1 VTAAPGLTG
10 RLAEF
15 VRALRAHGIPA
26 GPGETADAAAA
37 LEVLGLD
44 DRELVREGLAAA
56 LVRRGGQRSVF
67 DATFDLYFPSGIGVP
82 ELARENAPQDR
93 DELRDALA
101 AALAQGDEPALDQ
114 LAGIAVEMLGQYG
127 IGSGPGGG
135 YSAHQTLDR
144 LQPQTL
150 IARVL
155 AAMRAPADDF
165 TDRLTRDEIRRR
177 VEDFR
182 GKVRTEARRR
192 AAELRGRSRIAQ
204 HAVAPAADRVD
215 FLLASRSQLAELRR
229 TIQPLSRKLATR
241 LAARRKRASRGQIDL
256 RRTLRRS
263 LSTGGVPLRPAYRH
277 RRPGRPEIVLLCDL
291 SGSVAGFAN
300 FTMLLV
306 QALRDQFS
314 KIRVFGFV
322 DSTDEVT
329 HLVDTGA
336 ADPEQL
342 GARMLSEAAVVR
354 WDGHSDYG
362 GALAQFTSRWLDAI
376 GPRTS
381 VLILGDARTNGGD
394 PNLDAVR
401 AIRARAR
408 HVHWLNPERTALWGT
423 GDSAALDY
431 AELVE
436 MHECRTAQQLG
447 VLVTRLLPA

>member
-1 VTAAPGLTG
+1 MTGGLPE

-15 VRALRAHGIPA
+15 VKALRAQGIPA
-26 GPGETADAAAA
+26 GPSETVDAAAA

-44 DRELVREGLAAA
+44 DRALVREGLAAA
-56 LVRRGGQRSVF
+56 LVRRGGQRAVF
-67 DATFDLYFPSGIGVP
+67 DAAFDLYFPAGVGAP
-82 ELARENAPQDR
+82 ERAREEPSTLE
-93 DELRDALA
+93 ELREELA
-101 AALAQGDEPALDQ
+101 AALADGDRQALSQ
-114 LAGIAVEMLGQYG
+114 LAGLAVDLLGQYG
-127 IGSGPGGG
+127 SASGPGGG
-135 YSAHQTLDR
+135 FSAHQTLER

-155 AAMRAPADDF
+155 AAVRGGGARGEF
-165 TDRLTRDEIRRR
+165 TDRLDRDEIRRR
-177 VEDFR
+177 VEGFR
-182 GKVRTEARRR
+182 GQVRTEARRR
-192 AAELRGRSRIAQ
+192 AAEVRGRERVAKHAIA
-204 HAVAPAADRVD
+204 PSPDRVD
-215 FLLASRSQLAELRR
+215 FLIASRTQLAELRR

-241 LAARRKRASRGQIDL
+241 LAARRRRMTRGQIDL

-314 KIRVFGFV
+314 KIRVFAFV

-329 HLVDTGA
+329 HLVTTGA
-336 ADPEQL
+336 ADPEHL
-342 GARMLSEAAVVR
+342 GARMLSEAALVR

-362 GALAQFTSRWLDAI
+362 GSLRQFTQNWPDAI

-401 AIRARAR
+401 AIKARAR
-408 HVHWLNPERTALWGT
+408 HVHWLNPERRSLWST
-423 GDSAALDY
+423 GDSAALEY
-431 AELVE
+431 AEVVE
-436 MHECRTAQQLG
+436 MHECRTVQQLG
-447 VLVTRLLPA
+447 TLVTRLLPV

>member
-1 VTAAPGLTG
+1 MTVTG
-10 RLAEF
+10 RLTGF
-15 VRALRAHGIPA
+15 VRALRAHGVAA
-26 GPGETADAAAA
+26 GPSETADAAAA
-37 LEVLGLD
+37 LAVLGFE

-67 DATFDLYFPSGIGVP
+67 DAVFDLYFPAGVGVP
-82 ELARENAPQDR
+82 ERAREDPPRNREQLR
-93 DELRDALA
+93 DELA
-101 AALAQGDEPALDQ
+101 AALAEGDEQALVQ
-114 LAGIAVEMLGQYG
+114 LAGLAVDQLGQYG
-127 IGSGPGGG
+127 APNGAGGG
-135 YSAHQTLDR
+135 FSAHQTLDR

-150 IARVL
+150 IVRVL
-155 AAMRAPADDF
+155 EAMRAGGFGEGEF
-165 TDRLTRDEIRRR
+165 TDRLARDEVRRR

-182 GKVRTEARRR
+182 GRVRTEARRR
-192 AAELRGRSRIAQ
+192 AAEVRGRERIAQ
-204 HAVAPAADRVD
+204 HAIAPAADRVD
-215 FLLASRSQLAELRR
+215 FLMASRAQLGELRR

-241 LAARRKRASRGQIDL
+241 LSARRKRATRGQIDL

-314 KIRVFGFV
+314 KVRVFAFV

-329 HLVDTGA
+329 HLVDAGA
-336 ADPEQL
+336 ADPERL
-342 GARMLSEAAVVR
+342 GARILGEAAVVR

-362 GALAQFTSRWLDAI
+362 GALRQFTEEWLDAV

-381 VLILGDARTNGGD
+381 VLVLGDARTNGGD
-394 PNLDAVR
+394 PNLAAVR
-401 AIRARAR
+401 AIRDRAR
-408 HVHWLNPERTALWGT
+408 HVHWLNPERQALWST

-431 AELVE
+431 AGLVP
-436 MHECRTAQQLG
+436 MHECRTVQQLSG
-447 VLVTRLLPA
+447 LVTRLLPG

>member
-1 VTAAPGLTG
+1 MTG
-10 RLAEF
+10 GVPERLASF
-15 VRALRAHGIPA
+15 VKALRVQGIPA
-26 GPGETADAAAA
+26 GPAETVDAAAA
-37 LEVLGLD
+37 LEVLGFD

-56 LVRRGGQRSVF
+56 LVRRGGQRAVF
-67 DATFDLYFPSGIGVP
+67 DAAFDLYFPAGIGAP
-82 ELARENAPQDR
+82 ERAREDTTLE
-93 DELRDALA
+93 ELREQLA
-101 AALAQGDEPALDQ
+101 AALTDGDEQALAQ
-114 LAGIAVEMLGQYG
+114 LAGLAVDMLGQYG
-127 IGSGPGGG
+127 SSSGPGGG
-135 YSAHQTLDR
+135 FSAHQTLDR

-155 AAMRAPADDF
+155 AAMRGGGARGEF
-165 TDRLTRDEIRRR
+165 TDRLDRDEIRRR
-177 VEDFR
+177 VEGFR
-182 GKVRTEARRR
+182 GQVRTEARRR
-192 AAELRGRSRIAQ
+192 AAEVRGRERVAK
-204 HAVAPAADRVD
+204 HAIAPAADRVD
-215 FLLASRSQLAELRR
+215 FLIASRSQLAELRR

-241 LAARRKRASRGQIDL
+241 LAARRKRTTRGQIDL

-314 KIRVFGFV
+314 KIRVFAFV

-329 HLVDTGA
+329 HLVTTGV
-336 ADPEQL
+336 ADPAQL
-342 GARMLSEAAVVR
+342 GARMLAEAAVVR

-362 GALAQFTSRWLDAI
+362 GALAGFTANWLDAV

-401 AIRARAR
+401 AIKSRAR
-408 HVHWLNPERTALWGT
+408 HVYWLNPERRSLWST
-423 GDSAALDY
+423 GDSAALEY
-431 AELVE
+431 ADIVE
-436 MHECRTAQQLG
+436 MHECRTVYQLST
-447 VLVTRLLPA
+447 LVTRLLPV